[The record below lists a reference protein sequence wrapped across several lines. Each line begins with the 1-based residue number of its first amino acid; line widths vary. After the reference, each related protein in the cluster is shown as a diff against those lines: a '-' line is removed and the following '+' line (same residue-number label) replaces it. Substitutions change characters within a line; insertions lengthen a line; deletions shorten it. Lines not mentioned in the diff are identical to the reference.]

1 MIVEDEAR
9 LRDVLVS
16 SAQECGFR
24 AKAVRAA
31 EEAIA
36 QMEQDPCDIVML
48 DLNLPCMDGLRCFEI
63 VRERWPATSAIIL
76 TGFGTL
82 EAAQRAIRL
91 GVVEF
96 LTKPASL
103 GDIERALHRA
113 WRMRFELSEDQVDDI
128 PPITTNEAREAVQ
141 HDSPRTMHEI
151 ERESITA
158 ALDRHGGNREAAAAE
173 LGMSTRKL
181 YYRLSEHRSIDA
193 RGAGVPAPSYCPD
206 ITHNPVNGPTVSD

>member
-1 MIVEDEAR
+1 MTRCLKPTEETTVLVVEDEAR

-16 SAQECGFR
+16 SAEECGFR
-24 AKAVRAA
+24 AKAARAA

-36 QMEQDPCDIVML
+36 QMEQNPCDIVML

-63 VRERWPATSAIIL
+63 VRERWPATSAVIL

-91 GVVEF
+91 GVAEF

-113 WRMRFELSEDQVDDI
+113 WRMRFEVTENHAGNI
-128 PPITTNEAREAVQ
+128 PPIPTDEAGDAGQ
-141 HDSPRTMHEI
+141 HDLPQTMYEI
-151 ERESITA
+151 EYACITA
-158 ALDRHGGNREAAAAE
+158 ALDRHSGNRAAAAAE
-173 LGMSTRKL
+173 LGMSARKL
-181 YYRLSEHRSIDA
+181 YYRLSEYREV
-193 RGAGVPAPSYCPD
+193 RR
-206 ITHNPVNGPTVSD
+206 T

>member
-1 MIVEDEAR
+1 MTRCLKPTEETTVLVVEDEPR

-24 AKAVRAA
+24 AKAARSA
-31 EEAIA
+31 EEAIVI
-36 QMEQDPCDIVML
+36 MEQDPCDMVML

-63 VRERWPATSAIIL
+63 VRERWPSTSAVIL

-82 EAAQRAIRL
+82 EAAQRAIQL

-103 GDIERALHRA
+103 GDIERALHRS
-113 WRMRFELSEDQVDDI
+113 WRIRYEVPEDHADNI
-128 PPITTNEAREAVQ
+128 PLIPTDQANDVSRPEFPQ
-141 HDSPRTMHEI
+141 TMHEI
-151 ERESITA
+151 EYECITA
-158 ALDRHGGNREAAAAE
+158 ALDRHHGNRAAAAAE

-181 YYRLSEHRSIDA
+181 YYRLSQYREA
-193 RGAGVPAPSYCPD
+193 RRM
-206 ITHNPVNGPTVSD
+206 

>member
-1 MIVEDEAR
+1 MTRCLKPAEETTVLIVEDESR

-63 VRERWPATSAIIL
+63 VRERWPATSAVIL

-103 GDIERALHRA
+103 GDIEQALHRA
-113 WRMRFELSEDQVDDI
+113 WRMRFELSEDHTDDM
-128 PPITTNEAREAVQ
+128 PPIITDEARDAGQ
-141 HDSPRTMHEI
+141 HDSPQTMREI
-151 ERESITA
+151 EYECITA
-158 ALDRHGGNREAAAAE
+158 ALDRNGGNREAAAAE
-173 LGMSTRKL
+173 LGMSARKL
-181 YYRLSEHRSIDA
+181 YYRLAEYQKT
-193 RGAGVPAPSYCPD
+193 GFPM
-206 ITHNPVNGPTVSD
+206 

>member
-1 MIVEDEAR
+1 MTGCLRPTAETTVLVVEDEAR

-16 SAQECGFR
+16 SAEECGFR
-24 AKAVRAA
+24 ARSARAA

-63 VRERWPATSAIIL
+63 VRERWPATSAVIL

-82 EAAQRAIRL
+82 QAAQQAIRL
-91 GVVEF
+91 GVAEF

-113 WRMRFELSEDQVDDI
+113 WRMRFEVPEDHADNTTLIPTDDASD
-128 PPITTNEAREAVQ
+128 ESL
-141 HDSPRTMHEI
+141 HDLPQTMHEI
-151 ERESITA
+151 EHECITA
-158 ALDRHGGNREAAAAE
+158 ALDRHSGNRAAAAAE

-181 YYRLSEHRSIDA
+181 YYRLNEYREV
-193 RGAGVPAPSYCPD
+193 RGA
-206 ITHNPVNGPTVSD
+206 